1 MIDREAEGSDS
12 LEGFIL
18 THSIAG
24 GTGSGLGSFVI
35 ERLCDRFPKKVTQTY
50 SVFPNTDQT
59 SDVVVQP
66 YNSILTLK
74 RLCLNAD
81 STIVLDNTALNKIS
95 EERLGLKSASIQQT
109 NTLISSV
116 MAAATSTL
124 RYPSY
129 MNNDLTGMMSS
140 LIPSLK
146 CHFLITGYTPIT
158 LDKHISSVKKTT
170 VMDVMRRLL

>member
-1 MIDREAEGSDS
+1 MIEREAENSDS

-24 GTGSGLGSFVI
+24 GTGSGLGSYVL
-35 ERLCDRFPKKVTQTY
+35 ERLSDRFPKKITQTY

-81 STIVLDNTALNKIS
+81 ATVVLDNTALNKIS
-95 EERLGLKSASIQQT
+95 EERLGLKSASI
-109 NTLISSV
+109 
-116 MAAATSTL
+116 
-124 RYPSY
+124 
-129 MNNDLTGMMSS
+129 
-140 LIPSLK
+140 
-146 CHFLITGYTPIT
+146 
-158 LDKHISSVKKTT
+158 
-170 VMDVMRRLL
+170 